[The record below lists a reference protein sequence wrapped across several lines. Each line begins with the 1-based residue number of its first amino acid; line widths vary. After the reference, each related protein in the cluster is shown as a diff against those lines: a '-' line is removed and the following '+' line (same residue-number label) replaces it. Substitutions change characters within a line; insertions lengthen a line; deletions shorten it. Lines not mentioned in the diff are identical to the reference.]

1 MTYPAK
7 ELKSA
12 SAGLV
17 SGFDTL
23 DLKYRRK
30 PTPSVPAPLY
40 FRQSAAAVQPASPIT
55 GPLSP
60 RPRFSPRFSPARVP
74 TTSTSFAVP
83 SLLSLPPAV
92 ASAPSYLS
100 DFDKCGRPGCAG
112 SNPTSARIPGDHRAA
127 SPLAPSAVAAIKHD
141 LRRGPTSDLLMS
153 PRIRALRGSSDI
165 VGIVEEE
172 EDIPEI
178 NDAATHS
185 AFACYLFSHLTT
197 GEPSDEE
204 IASGTRGR
212 TVQQVG
218 VPTDGSRS
226 ASVDSTFVGRGTSTV
241 AAKSRASRFVYGGR
255 GAPEKLVPTPE
266 AESLTLTPGRFIAAT
281 DDSPSPSPF
290 GTSPS
295 SPPTLSDRGRASA
308 RRNLPTEPSSLANS
322 FDPRGRSKLRGPG
335 AVERDL
341 SPVRDSSESASRSRS
356 SQEDNSRERGRQPSR
371 SRVREEERCRP
382 VGSAAIEEEEEEEER
397 GRQVRSRSRLR
408 RGRGREVIISGAAYG
423 HGDSP

>member
-1 MTYPAK
+1 M
-7 ELKSA
+7 
-12 SAGLV
+12 
-17 SGFDTL
+17 
-23 DLKYRRK
+23 
-30 PTPSVPAPLY
+30 
-40 FRQSAAAVQPASPIT
+40 
-55 GPLSP
+55 
-60 RPRFSPRFSPARVP
+60 P
-74 TTSTSFAVP
+74 TTSTSFANP
-83 SLLSLPPAV
+83 SALSLPPAV
-92 ASAPSYLS
+92 AQASSSLVGT
-100 DFDKCGRPGCAG
+100 DKCGRPGCAG
-112 SNPTSARIPGDHRAA
+112 SKSTASTIPGDQRSVSTPAQ
-127 SPLAPSAVAAIKHD
+127 SAVAAMKHE
-141 LRRGPTSDLLMS
+141 LRRGPASDLLMS
-153 PRIRALRGSSDI
+153 PRIRALRGSTEI

-178 NDAATHS
+178 NESATHS

-241 AAKSRASRFVYGGR
+241 TARSRASRLVYGGR
-255 GAPEKLVPTPE
+255 GVPEKLVPTPE
-266 AESLTLTPGRFIAAT
+266 IEPVTLTPGLFIAAT
-281 DDSPSPSPF
+281 DDSPSPSSF
-290 GTSPS
+290 ATSPS
-295 SPPTLSDRGRASA
+295 SPPTFADRGRASA
-308 RRNLPTEPSSLANS
+308 RRNEPSSLANS

-341 SPVRDSSESASRSRS
+341 SPVRDSSESASRGRS
-356 SQEDNSRERGRQPSR
+356 EEGNSRERGRQPSR
-371 SRVREEERCRP
+371 SRARETAEERCRP
-382 VGSAAIEEEEEEEER
+382 VGAAAIAEETEDEEER